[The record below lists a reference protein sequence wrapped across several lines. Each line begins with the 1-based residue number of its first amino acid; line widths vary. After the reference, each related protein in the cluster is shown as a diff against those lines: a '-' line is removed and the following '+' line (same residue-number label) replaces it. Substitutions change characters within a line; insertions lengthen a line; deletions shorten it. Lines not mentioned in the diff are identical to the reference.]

1 MESRTSMPRRTGA
14 YLANDAHVNRLYV
27 SNLIACSAEDLIE
40 VSMTNDKEKLKLLQG
55 ALHAL
60 RERLPGTEA
69 EKARR
74 MQELPEAKEMLVVPI
89 VAHHAQ
95 YLMRQHADK
104 TLLCEG
110 LVAIA
115 GRLQAT
121 FERLMERIAVA
132 ATVISQGEGASAPQ
146 VSRREVNRLVLLAQE
161 YKLRIARWDA
171 VYIEQKVEDLKGAL
185 LRLIDVFCKF
195 ELNEEETVMR
205 LYEEVGRLRESL
217 FHIGGTKMAQEFF
230 CSQFESV
237 GHCLIKHLEA
247 YPFVITRQA
256 IPLHNVLLIINEES
270 PRFPVVDMQYVGG
283 LWCQLKAMGAD
294 EADACSMELQTL
306 RAVLDGIAGGA
317 VVALYDVWL
326 MNAKHDRM
334 ARQ

>member
-1 MESRTSMPRRTGA
+1 
-14 YLANDAHVNRLYV
+14 
-27 SNLIACSAEDLIE
+27 
-40 VSMTNDKEKLKLLQG
+40 MTNDKEKLKLLQG

-60 RERLPGTEA
+60 RERVPGTEA
-69 EKARR
+69 EKARL
-74 MQELPEAKEMLVVPI
+74 MQQLPEAKEMLVVPI

-121 FERLMERIAVA
+121 FERLMERIAA
-132 ATVISQGEGASAPQ
+132 AAVVSQGEGTSAPQ
-146 VSRREVNRLVLLAQE
+146 VPRREVNRLVLLAQE

-171 VYIEQKVEDLKGAL
+171 VYIVQKVEDLKGAL
-185 LRLIDVFCKF
+185 LRLIDVFSKF

-205 LYEEVGRLRESL
+205 LYEEVGNLRESL
-217 FHIGGTKMAQEFF
+217 FHIGGAKMAQEFF

-237 GHCLIKHLEA
+237 GHCFIKHLEA
-247 YPFVITRQA
+247 YPLVSTRQA

-283 LWCQLKAMGAD
+283 LWCQLKAMGTD

-306 RAVLDGIAGGA
+306 RAVLGGIAGGA

-326 MNAKHDRM
+326 LNAKHGQM